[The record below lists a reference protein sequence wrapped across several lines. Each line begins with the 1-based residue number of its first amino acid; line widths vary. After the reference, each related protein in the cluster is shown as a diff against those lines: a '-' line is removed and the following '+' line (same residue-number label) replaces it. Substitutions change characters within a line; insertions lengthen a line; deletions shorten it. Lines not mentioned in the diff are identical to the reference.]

1 MTALVLYSPTRQDHA
16 RGALDRL
23 IRIVRSEFDE
33 MPGMRLTRAQCRR
46 LWHITEPEC
55 DALVR
60 HLVETGFLI
69 ETPRGIGRPP
79 DY

>member
-1 MTALVLYSPTRQDHA
+1 MTAMALYSPVLPDRAFHA
-16 RGALDRL
+16 FERMV
-23 IRIVRSEFDE
+23 RIVRSEFNE

-46 LWHITEPEC
+46 LWNITETEC

-60 HLVETGFLI
+60 HLLDTGFLV
-69 ETPRGIGRPP
+69 ENARGVRRPP